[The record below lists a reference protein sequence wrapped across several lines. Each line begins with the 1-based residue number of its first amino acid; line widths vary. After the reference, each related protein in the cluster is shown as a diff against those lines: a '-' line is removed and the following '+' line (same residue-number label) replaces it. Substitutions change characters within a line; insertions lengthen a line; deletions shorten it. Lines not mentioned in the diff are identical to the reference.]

1 MRLKTFTAENMNEA
15 MRRVRDQLGDDAII
29 VSTQR
34 GPNGRGV
41 RITAALDTP
50 DPMVD
55 EPPPRV
61 SAPEARKRPAPVAEA
76 EPEATAANEADVL
89 EILATELDG
98 HGVPGRYAE
107 RLIRAAEALGIDD
120 PVLALAGALDA
131 IYAFAPIPD
140 FKLPER
146 IALVGPPG
154 AGKTL
159 AVAKIATRAVMAKRR
174 LNVVSTDCV
183 RAGAADQLGAFT
195 RILKLD
201 LRIADGADSLVGT
214 LRDCHPERGTVIDTA
229 GVNPFDAEDVE
240 ALAELVEAADAEPV
254 LVLPAGGDVYESA
267 DMARVFSGIGANRM
281 ITTRLDM
288 TRRLGGP
295 LVAAQVAH
303 LRFADVSVSSSAADG
318 LTPLNPVSLSRLLL
332 PHYADGRKSS
342 YRSELRA

>member
-1 MRLKTFTAENMNEA
+1 MRLKTFTADNMNDA
-15 MRRVRDQLGDDAII
+15 MQRVREQLGDDAII

-41 RITAALDTP
+41 RVTAALDTP

-55 EPPPRV
+55 EPFPP
-61 SAPEARKRPAPVAEA
+61 PAPARAPRGRTAATA
-76 EPEATAANEADVL
+76 EPADEESDVL
-89 EILATELDG
+89 DVLGAELDA
-98 HGVPGRYAE
+98 HGVPGRHAE
-107 RLIRAAEALGIDD
+107 RLLRAAEALGIDD
-120 PVLALAGALDA
+120 PLLALAGALDA
-131 IYAFAPIPD
+131 IYAFAPLPD

-159 AVAKIATRAVMAKRR
+159 AAAKIATRAVMGRRR

-183 RAGAADQLGAFT
+183 RAGATDQLAAFT

-201 LRIADGADSLVGT
+201 LRIADGPEALGEVLGE
-214 LRDCHPERGTVIDTA
+214 CHPERGTVIDTA
-229 GVNPFDAEDVE
+229 GANPFDTEE
-240 ALAELVEAADAEPV
+240 IELLAELVQTADAEPV

-267 DMARVFSGIGANRM
+267 DIARAFSEIGANRM

-303 LRFADVSVSSSAADG
+303 LRFADVSVSTSAADG

-332 PHYADGRKSS
+332 PHYADGRRSS
-342 YRSELRA
+342 FRSELRA